1 MMKIIRA
8 ESKKHIDMVREL
20 FTEYEEFLGV
30 DLCFQDFEKE
40 LESLPGPYGPPDGVM
55 FIALKGEDAAGCV
68 AVKSLGEGRCEMK
81 RLFVRPA
88 YRRRGLGREL
98 AEKVIAE
105 AAGKGYSAMRL
116 DTLSR
121 LKEAMNLYLSLGF
134 KEIPP
139 YYHNPLPDVV
149 FLELEL

>member
-1 MMKIIRA
+1 MIR
-8 ESKKHIDMVREL
+8 KL

-40 LESLPGPYGPPDGVM
+40 LESLPAPYGPPDGVM
-55 FIALKGEDAAGCV
+55 FIALEGDAAAGCV
-68 AVKSLGEGRCEMK
+68 AVKNLGEGRCEMK

-88 YRRRGLGREL
+88 FRGRGLGREL
-98 AEKVIAE
+98 AEIVI
-105 AAGKGYSAMRL
+105 GKASEMGYSAMRL

-121 LKEAMNLYLSLGF
+121 LKEALELYRSLGF

-149 FLELEL
+149 FMELEL

>member
-1 MMKIIRA
+1 
-8 ESKKHIDMVREL
+8 MVREL

-40 LESLPGPYGPPDGVM
+40 LESLPGPYGPPNGVM
-55 FIALKGEDAAGCV
+55 FIALKGEEAAAGCV
-68 AVKSLGEGRCEMK
+68 AVKDLGEGRCEMK
-81 RLFVRPA
+81 RLFVRPGC
-88 YRRRGLGREL
+88 RGRGLGREL

-105 AAGKGYSAMRL
+105 ASGMGYSAMRL

-139 YYHNPLPDVV
+139 YYQNPLPDVV